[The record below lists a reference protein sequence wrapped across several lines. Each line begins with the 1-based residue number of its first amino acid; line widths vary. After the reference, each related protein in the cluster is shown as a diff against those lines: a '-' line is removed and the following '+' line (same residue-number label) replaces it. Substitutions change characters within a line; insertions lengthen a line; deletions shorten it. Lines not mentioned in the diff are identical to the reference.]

1 MQLITN
7 EYRKLN
13 ENLHNKNLTYGTC
26 GFQYS
31 DAILQLSKKLNTEDI
46 LDYGCG
52 KCTLANSLP
61 FQIHKYD
68 PAIRAFSEDPD
79 PADIVVCTD
88 VMEHIE
94 PELLDNVLAHLKSK
108 TKKIIYLVIS
118 TREAQKKLEDGRNAH
133 LIVKDAVY
141 WFAKISEYF
150 DILTLV
156 KQDNAIE
163 ITAHAF
169 IRQEPLDLTKG
180 KHHE

>member
-13 ENLHNKNLTYGTC
+13 ETLHNKNLTYGTC

-31 DAILQLSKKLNTEDI
+31 TPILELCNKFNTKDV

-52 KCTLANSLP
+52 KCTLANTLP
-61 FQIHKYD
+61 FAIKKYD
-68 PAIRAFSEDPD
+68 PAIRCFSNDPE
-79 PADIVVCTD
+79 PADIVACTD

-108 TKKIIYLVIS
+108 TKKLVYLIIC
-118 TREAQKKLEDGRNAH
+118 TRPAQKTLEDGRNAH
-133 LIVKDAVY
+133 LLVKDHLF

-150 DILTLV
+150 DILNYNRQDSALEIIAHTTI
-156 KQDNAIE
+156 KQ
-163 ITAHAF
+163 
-169 IRQEPLDLTKG
+169 
-180 KHHE
+180 